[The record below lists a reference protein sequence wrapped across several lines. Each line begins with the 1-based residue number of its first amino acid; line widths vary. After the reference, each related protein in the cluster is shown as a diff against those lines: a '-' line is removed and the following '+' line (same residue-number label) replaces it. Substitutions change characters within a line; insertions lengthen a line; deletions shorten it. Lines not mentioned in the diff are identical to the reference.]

1 MAAGAKATGGG
12 IWDPTR
18 WSESVRRTEREKVF
32 DIVSVTDEDISQ
44 TDSTKGVV
52 NGESRMS
59 KESILNVSVPEND
72 VELDKDQ
79 VTTNIRD
86 TINLELH

>member
-1 MAAGAKATGGG
+1 MGSDTMVR
-12 IWDPTR
+12 IRETYRTR
-18 WSESVRRTEREKVF
+18 KDVY
-32 DIVSVTDEDISQ
+32 IVSVTDDDLSQ